1 MTRTG
6 ALPPKWRAEF
16 CNGGMSIAHCGDSP
30 HCRLG
35 EGIPAAMGV
44 KGLIDPWIP
53 SGVVHSD
60 KNSQAFYLFAC
71 LDGGRDSGFAFRT
84 AG

>member
-1 MTRTG
+1 M
-6 ALPPKWRAEF
+6 PPKRRAEF
-16 CNGGMSIAHCGDSP
+16 CNSGMSIAHCDNSQ

-44 KGLIDPWIP
+44 KVLIDPWIP

-60 KNSQAFYLFAC
+60 KNSQAFSLFAC
-71 LDGGRDSGFAFRT
+71 LDGGRDSGFTFRT
-84 AG
+84 AR